1 MAILPSDIY
10 QPLSSPHNMSS
21 PEVGHVDITEFL
33 FDVEER
39 NDLFSWTVDGVRVWD
54 HIRFPLHRKILRE
67 ARDQSASITHDSY
80 RDFAKGGYLWG
91 RNLLVKNPLLGD
103 CRVLGLGTG
112 RRKRLQDGY
121 WWDLYFDPLYEN
133 TDFEYLHIEL
143 PHNNGHLRPAKTDTL
158 RYIELIQYTGA
169 ICYKLGLRSA
179 TLSERDFSLIR
190 DIEDAIEAEFGLSV
204 ELAELIEQ
212 KVIKSKA
219 KKPLFDLLLRRL
231 DPEIVL
237 LTCSYGQETFIK
249 SCKQNGVPVVELQH
263 GAIDPHHPGYS
274 FPGDRSKS
282 LFPDYLFVWGEF
294 WRENIEYP
302 IPADRVFAVGFP
314 HQEEQANKYR
324 SLESQDQIVFIS
336 QPSVGEEI
344 SKFAVDLAADDRLS
358 AKIVYKVHPK
368 RYDDWQEVY
377 PWLAAS
383 DIAVIASDSPPL
395 YEILAESRALVGIS
409 STAIYEA
416 LHFGPEIYLL
426 NVPSVA
432 MMEWLSHLS
441 HVQIIDSTD
450 DLVENYSGD
459 TTDVDTQPFFAE
471 NAIERMEEK
480 IQHIAGAGYRVGQ

>member
-1 MAILPSDIY
+1 
-10 QPLSSPHNMSS
+10 MSS
-21 PEVGHVDITEFL
+21 TEIGHVDITEFL
-33 FDVEER
+33 FDIEER
-39 NDLFSWTVDGVRVWD
+39 KDLFSWTVDGVRVWD
-54 HIRFPLHRKILRE
+54 HIRFSLHRKILRE

-80 RDFAKGGYLWG
+80 RDFAKGGYLWA
-91 RNLLVKNPLLGD
+91 RNFLVNNPMLGD
-103 CRVLGLGTG
+103 CRVLGFGTG
-112 RRKRLQDGY
+112 RRKQLEDGY

-143 PHNNGHLRPAKTDTL
+143 PHANAHLTPAKTDNL

-179 TLSERDFSLIR
+179 TLSQRDRSLIH
-190 DIEDAIEAEFGLSV
+190 DIEVEIEDEFDLSV
-204 ELAELIEQ
+204 ELTGLIEQ
-212 KVIKSKA
+212 KVVKLKI
-219 KKPLFDLLLRRL
+219 KKPLFDLLLHWL
-231 DPEIVL
+231 DPEIAL
-237 LTCSYGQETFIK
+237 LTCSYGQETFVK

-282 LFPDYLFVWGEF
+282 LFPDYLFVWGTF
-294 WRENIEYP
+294 WKKNIEYP
-302 IPADRVFAVGFP
+302 IPDDRVVSVGFP

-324 SLESQDQIVFIS
+324 SVKSQDQIVFIS

-344 SKFAVDLAADDRLS
+344 SKFAVELAADDRITS
-358 AKIVYKVHPK
+358 KIVYKVHPK

-377 PWLAAS
+377 PWLAAA
-383 DIAVIASDSPPL
+383 DIDIIASDSPPL
-395 YEILAESRALVGIS
+395 YEILAKSRALVGIS

-441 HVQIIDSTD
+441 HVRIIDSMD
-450 DLVENYSGD
+450 DLVENDSVD
-459 TTDVDTQPFFAE
+459 TTEVDTQLFFTD
-471 NAIERMEEK
+471 NAIERMKEGIER
-480 IQHIAGAGYRVGQ
+480 IAGTGYRVGQ